1 METKKIL
8 LQCDYTQGCHEKIL
22 QALTETNLIQTI
34 GYGEDEYCK
43 SAKKKI
49 KERLKNENVEIYFLI
64 TGTGTNQIVISS
76 ILRPYEGVI
85 SVETGHI
92 NVHETGAIET
102 TGHKV
107 IVITKELKL
116 TSEMIENY
124 IINQINDKLG
134 IHVVQA
140 KLVYLSL
147 PTENG
152 LLYSKNELEKIYEVC
167 KKYNI
172 YFYIDGARLSYA
184 LTSEKNDIKFE
195 DLPNLC
201 DVFYIGGTKCGAL
214 FGEAVVISN
223 DDIKKNFAYNIKLRG
238 GLLAKGRLLGIQF
251 YELFND
257 DIYFKIGKNAV
268 DLALYL
274 KNELTKKGIQFY
286 VESYTNQQ
294 FPIVTKE
301 KYNEIIQ
308 KFEVTKWSENNES
321 VVIRVCTSWASTKEI
336 IDQFLNLF

>member
-1 METKKIL
+1 MEEKKIL
-8 LQCDYTQGCHEKIL
+8 LQCDYTQGCHENIMK
-22 QALTETNLIQTI
+22 ALIETNLVQTN
-34 GYGEDEYCK
+34 GYGFDEYCE

-49 KERLKNENVEIYFLI
+49 KERLKNDNVDIYFVI
-64 TGTGTNQIVISS
+64 TGTSTNQIVISS
-76 ILRPYEGVI
+76 ILRPYEGVLT
-85 SVETGHI
+85 VESGHI

-116 TSEMIENY
+116 TSQMIENY
-124 IINQINDKLG
+124 LIQQINDKLN

-172 YFYIDGARLSYA
+172 YLFIDGARLSYG
-184 LTSEKNDIKFE
+184 LSSIKNDIKFE

-214 FGEAVVISN
+214 FGEAIVISN
-223 DDIKKNFAYNIKLRG
+223 NDIKKNFGFNIKLRG
-238 GLLAKGRLLGIQF
+238 ALLAKGRLLGIQF
-251 YELFND
+251 NELFND

-274 KNELTKKGIQFY
+274 KNELIKKGIQFY
-286 VESYTNQQ
+286 VDSYTNQQ
-294 FPIVTKE
+294 FPIITKE
-301 KYNEIIQ
+301 KYNEITQ
-308 KFEVTKWSENNES
+308 KFEVSKWSEDNEF
-321 VVIRVCTSWASTKEI
+321 VTIRVCTSWATTKEI
-336 IDQFLNLF
+336 IEQFLNMF

>member
-1 METKKIL
+1 METKKIF

-34 GYGEDEYCK
+34 GYGEDEYCI

-116 TSEMIENY
+116 TSEMLEKY
-124 IINQINDKLG
+124 FINQINDKLG
-134 IHVVQA
+134 VHVVQA

-257 DIYFKIGKNAV
+257 DIYFKTGKNAV

-308 KFEVTKWSENNES
+308 KFEVTKWSENNEF
-321 VVIRVCTSWASTKEI
+321 VVIRVCTSWATTKEI
-336 IDQFLNLF
+336 IDQFLNMF